1 MVFQRRR
8 AYPHLTDK
16 EALMSRYHGWCTGR
30 AGVQTQA
37 RLKQSLVFLLSRLP
51 STPWQPPSISS
62 LQVMQASL
70 SSLGALHVRTVS
82 GHGRCSVPDNEL
94 NIWRHKLVHVLGG
107 GERGT
112 VCDPT
117 GPQLPCC
124 CQRGG
129 QTALTVNLAMGLLL

>member
-1 MVFQRRR
+1 M
-8 AYPHLTDK
+8 
-16 EALMSRYHGWCTGR
+16 C
-30 AGVQTQA
+30 
-37 RLKQSLVFLLSRLP
+37 
-51 STPWQPPSISS
+51 
-62 LQVMQASL
+62 
-70 SSLGALHVRTVS
+70 TVS

-94 NIWRHKLVHVLGG
+94 NIWWHKLVHVLGG

-117 GPQLPCC
+117 GPQLCC